1 MIHYDFQ
8 PEKLQANGDGSYT
21 YRWDIKEVQVESHSS
36 TSSEADPETVSSVAK
51 WACDEVVVWGTVT
64 NDKLKEAVINHLW
77 GSDKEAKLIN
87 DYNAVQL
94 GILSS
99 DFADPYVEYLSK
111 RKEKKDQID
120 ADCVELQILL

>member
-51 WACDEVVVWGTVT
+51 WACDEVVEWGTVT

-111 RKEKKDQID
+111 RKEMKDQID

>member
-111 RKEKKDQID
+111 RKEMKDQID

>member
-99 DFADPYVEYLSK
+99 DFADPYVEYLSNSSFAS
-111 RKEKKDQID
+111 KK
-120 ADCVELQILL
+120 V

>member
-111 RKEKKDQID
+111 RKEMKDQID
-120 ADCVELQILL
+120 AACVELQILL

>member
-21 YRWDIKEVQVESHSS
+21 YRWDIKEVQV
-36 TSSEADPETVSSVAK
+36 SSVAK
-51 WACDEVVVWGTVT
+51 WACDEVVVWCTVT

-111 RKEKKDQID
+111 RKEMKDQID

>member
-64 NDKLKEAVINHLW
+64 NDKLKESVINHLW

-111 RKEKKDQID
+111 RKEMKDQID

>member
-51 WACDEVVVWGTVT
+51 WACYEVVVWGTVT

-111 RKEKKDQID
+111 RKEMKDQID

>member
-111 RKEKKDQID
+111 RKEMKDQID
-120 ADCVELQILL
+120 ADCVELQILM

>member
-77 GSDKEAKLIN
+77 GADKEAKLIN

-111 RKEKKDQID
+111 RKEMKDQID

>member
-1 MIHYDFQ
+1 MIHNDFQ
-8 PEKLQANGDGSYT
+8 PEKIQANGDGSYT

-111 RKEKKDQID
+111 RKEMKDQID

>member
-64 NDKLKEAVINHLW
+64 NDKQKEAVINHLW

-111 RKEKKDQID
+111 RKEMKDQID